1 MTISILN
8 MLART
13 NVLARQ
19 RVKIKKVS
27 TNPVLFN
34 REKNQQNVIQGLDLK
49 TEIQTDRPISVYA
62 GCTKMS
68 NAYMQAQELSQL
80 QGATN
85 FLARKTCIKNQQKSA
100 RILHDSCPKNYQSIL
115 IFMIFVR
122 KMYKI
127 LEFCMIFARKM
138 PEFYTII
145 ARKIFFPNFRGARAI
160 PAPRLLRLWSNGQQ
174 VKLRGRIRKFI
185 DISGLLFYDQG
196 F

>member
-68 NAYMQAQELSQL
+68 NAYM
-80 QGATN
+80 
-85 FLARKTCIKNQQKSA
+85 
-100 RILHDSCPKNYQSIL
+100 
-115 IFMIFVR
+115 
-122 KMYKI
+122 
-127 LEFCMIFARKM
+127 
-138 PEFYTII
+138 
-145 ARKIFFPNFRGARAI
+145 
-160 PAPRLLRLWSNGQQ
+160 
-174 VKLRGRIRKFI
+174 
-185 DISGLLFYDQG
+185 
-196 F
+196 